1 MILMW
6 RSRAD
11 FLKAIQSMWQNPV
24 RIPAAS
30 LWAIRKWAVLAVEWA
45 ARQVAAAMAAETVEV
60 MAAVVQDRVI
70 HKRAGQCEKC
80 GNSERS
86 FYVPFT

>member
-24 RIPAAS
+24 QIPAAS
-30 LWAIRKWAVLAVEWA
+30 LWAVREWAVPAVEWA
-45 ARQVAAAMAAETVEV
+45 ARQVAAVMAVETVEV

-70 HKRAGQCEKC
+70 HNRAGQCEKC
-80 GNSERS
+80 GNSERG